1 MMYPTSTLVSCL
13 FCSHPA
19 PFVSAPTTRSGRGA
33 TGTRRGSAAPPDR
46 RGGGVK
52 LISVAGLGGIG
63 SWVRF
68 ALFLVKFLVRER
80 EERS

>member
-1 MMYPTSTLVSCL
+1 MRKGSDRNQ
-13 FCSHPA
+13 
-19 PFVSAPTTRSGRGA
+19 TRIGCTARSV
-33 TGTRRGSAAPPDR
+33 
-46 RGGGVK
+46 GGGVK

-63 SWVRF
+63 SWVGF